1 MLFDYL
7 AGLCNEHRAAWDCAC
22 GSGQASLAIAEHFDA
37 VFATDASA
45 QQVAAAAA
53 HPRIEYRVAPA
64 EQSGLGPLSVDLV
77 TVAQSLHWFD
87 VHRFY
92 AEVDRVLKKD
102 GVLAVWTYGDVSLA
116 DQDLNR
122 EVQAFSSGTVG
133 PYWPPERQLVATG
146 YRTLPF
152 PFAELEPPSFE
163 MEEDWPLARL
173 LGYFQ
178 SWSATSR
185 YIAARGV
192 NPVATLG
199 EQLAK
204 GWGDP
209 DTPRRLSWPLAMRV
223 SRKEQ

>member
-37 VFATDASA
+37 VIATDASA
-45 QQVAAAAA
+45 QQVAAATA
-53 HPRIEYRVAPA
+53 HPRVEYRVAPA
-64 EQSGLGPLSVDLV
+64 EQSGLAPLTVDLV

-87 VHRFY
+87 IDKFY
-92 AEVDRVLKKD
+92 AEVDRVLKQD
-102 GVLAVWTYGDVSLA
+102 GVFAVWTYGDVSL
-116 DQDLNR
+116 QDDVLNQQ
-122 EVQAFSSGTVG
+122 VHAFSSETLGV
-133 PYWPPERQLVATG
+133 YWPPERKLVASG
-146 YRTLPF
+146 YRTLSF
-152 PFAELEPPSFE
+152 PFAELDPPAFE

-185 YIAARGV
+185 YIAANGV
-192 NPVATLG
+192 NPVEALG

-204 GWGDP
+204 DWGDP
-209 DTPRRLSWPLAMRV
+209 ETPRRISWPLAMRV